1 MPTKPRIL
9 LVDDDPDISLAL
21 LDYLRKEGFE
31 VDLAETG
38 TAALYKGT
46 THTYDVALLDVGL
59 PDLDGIQVLAELA
72 DKKPELPIILLTAF
86 TTLQKTTNP
95 EIIDK
100 AFAYLTKPYNRE
112 GVKATIER
120 AIIRPVLPGGKDG
133 TQLSL
138 PQTVLPS
145 PSFLQTKGSIA
156 SATSG
161 PRYHIT
167 LQEYQRWAEYM
178 QCMQFG
184 FDCVPEVVLVAD
196 SEKRF
201 RFANKA
207 ACKSL
212 GYTREEMENLRIPD
226 IAPDHDPQRYQNHLK
241 ALRQEHTLSYS
252 TIHRTKNGQNFPTE
266 ISVYLLKFHGQEFTC
281 AITKP
286 IPHQPEEQRQGAKT
300 I

>member
-1 MPTKPRIL
+1 MGCEKEWREGTYWPNSTLLVRPIQRKMALMPTKPRIL

-31 VDLAETG
+31 VDLSETG
-38 TAALYKGT
+38 TAALSKGT

-161 PRYHIT
+161 SVSSR
-167 LQEYQRWAEYM
+167 AAV
-178 QCMQFG
+178 G
-184 FDCVPEVVLVAD
+184 FRL
-196 SEKRF
+196 
-201 RFANKA
+201 
-207 ACKSL
+207 
-212 GYTREEMENLRIPD
+212 
-226 IAPDHDPQRYQNHLK
+226 AP
-241 ALRQEHTLSYS
+241 
-252 TIHRTKNGQNFPTE
+252 
-266 ISVYLLKFHGQEFTC
+266 ISPSAGRGSR
-281 AITKP
+281 P
-286 IPHQPEEQRQGAKT
+286 NMW
-300 I
+300 